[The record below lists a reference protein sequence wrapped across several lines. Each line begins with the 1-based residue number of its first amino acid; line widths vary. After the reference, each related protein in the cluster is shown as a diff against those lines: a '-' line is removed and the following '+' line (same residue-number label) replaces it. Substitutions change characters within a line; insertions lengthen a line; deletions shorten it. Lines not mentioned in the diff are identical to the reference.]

1 MAMFTSTSRHLS
13 SFVLKYSLIRAS
25 PCSSTYPLISS
36 WVNTSQSVSI
46 RSMTTERNFSWVEF
60 KIFGEKVVLIR
71 RKTSREDTER
81 TNNQRAASFVRMITW
96 PSTLFEHERITW
108 KRVTV
113 IGQHIWVRFAL
124 FSHSNECKAFSFSIL
139 NKSWP
144 TAKLISWL
152 GAHVIQTEMRSH
164 KVQ

>member
-1 MAMFTSTSRHLS
+1 MAMFTSTSCHLT
-13 SFVLKYSLIRAS
+13 SFVLKYSLIRES

-60 KIFGEKVVLIR
+60 KIFDKKVVLIR
-71 RKTSREDTER
+71 RKTSREDQQG
-81 TNNQRAASFVRMITW
+81 NNQRAASFVRMITW

-113 IGQHIWVRFAL
+113 IGQHIWVGFVL
-124 FSHSNECKAFSFSIL
+124 FWHSNECKAFSFSIL

-152 GAHVIQTEMRSH
+152 GAHAIQTEMRSH